1 MANRIQQ
8 LDDER
13 LSLCLSAVW
22 ELDKIGRTLPGIVPL
37 DEEQTHYAVKA
48 FAGRMLRL
56 TSALMDALQ
65 DETSNKEI
73 AKIVD
78 FSEGTSQG

>member
-1 MANRIQQ
+1 MADTTKL
-8 LDDER
+8 LDEKR
-13 LSLCLSAVW
+13 LDLCLAAVW

-65 DETSNKEI
+65 DDASNEAI
-73 AKIVD
+73 ANIVN
-78 FSEGTSQG
+78 FEEGTSQG